1 MDSNGQLQLL
11 TTASGEEEQDVG
23 DKSRIAGDPSSLLGV
38 LFVRE
43 DKFGCQC
50 GSVSDIDSAQN
61 S

>member
-1 MDSNGQLQLL
+1 MSATSPGSQATL
-11 TTASGEEEQDVG
+11 
-23 DKSRIAGDPSSLLGV
+23 RRRLGV
-38 LFVRE
+38 LFVQE